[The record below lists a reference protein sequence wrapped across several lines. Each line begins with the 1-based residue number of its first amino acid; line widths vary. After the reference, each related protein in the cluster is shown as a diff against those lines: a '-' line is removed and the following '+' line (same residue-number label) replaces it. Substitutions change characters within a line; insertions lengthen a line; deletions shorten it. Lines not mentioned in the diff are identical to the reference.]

1 MQAAPPKNEI
11 ERLNAL
17 REYRILDTLPEQAYD
32 DITHLAAY
40 ICQTPIALVSLVDE
54 SRLWFKSKVGLDV
67 NETPRTD
74 TFCTHA
80 LLQPNDM
87 LVVNDTLSDARF
99 ADNRLVTGAPY
110 IRFYAGVPLVTQAGA
125 VLGTLCLID
134 TQPRDLDTAAKSA
147 LFRLGRQV
155 MAQLELRKTLLT
167 LQRADQE
174 LNRLNM
180 ELTEQ
185 TLTDPLTQVH
195 NRRALEHSLTAE
207 WERAFRYSQPLSLL
221 LLDVD
226 DFKSYNDTYG
236 HQAGDQVLRLVAA
249 IISRDARQPDFV
261 ARYGGEEFV
270 IVLPETDSE
279 GALQIAERVRY
290 KIEQASWPHRPVTVS
305 VGYASY
311 GNQADAEA
319 MLKQADQAMYRAKQ
333 AGRNCVMGAL

>member
-1 MQAAPPKNEI
+1 MQAAPPNNEI

-17 REYRILDTLPEQAYD
+17 RAYRILDTLPEQAYD
-32 DITHLAAY
+32 DITQLAAY
-40 ICQTPIALVSLVDE
+40 ICDTPIALVSLIDE

-74 TFCTHA
+74 AFCAHA
-80 LLQPNDM
+80 LLQPDDM
-87 LVVNDTLSDARF
+87 LVVRDTLDDARF

-110 IRFYAGVPLVTQAGA
+110 IRFYAGVPLVTQAGEA
-125 VLGTLCLID
+125 LGTLCVID
-134 TQPRDLDTAAKSA
+134 TQPRELDTAAKSA
-147 LFRLGRQV
+147 LFRLAHQV
-155 MAQLELRKTLLT
+155 MAQLELRKTLIA
-167 LQRADQE
+167 LQQADQE
-174 LNRLNM
+174 LNRLNL

-195 NRRALEHSLTAE
+195 NRRALERSLTAE

-236 HQAGDQVLRLVAA
+236 HQAGDQVLRQVAG
-249 IISRDARQPDFV
+249 IISHGARQPDFV

-279 GALQIAERVRY
+279 GALQIAERVRL

-305 VGYASY
+305 VGHASY

-319 MLKQADQAMYRAKQ
+319 LLQQADQAMYRAKQ
-333 AGRNCVMGAL
+333 AGRNCVMGSI